1 MHSWEIL
8 GGKRIAKQECDPGKI
23 KKEIYVDMWLTKGE
37 VLNAAL
43 ETARKDLLI
52 DAEIEQVEGMVCIN
66 VTGPANDVLL
76 FHSRLT
82 WEDGINIVVTK
93 LR

>member
-8 GGKRIAKQECDPGKI
+8 GGKRIEKRECDPGTI
-23 KKEIYVDMWLTKGE
+23 KKEIYVDMWATKSE
-37 VLNAAL
+37 VLKAAM
-43 ETARKDLLI
+43 EVAKKDLLI

-66 VTGPANDVLL
+66 VSGPANDVLL

-82 WEDGINIVVTK
+82 WEDGIHIAVTK